1 MGPLKGGSNKS
12 PSHNV
17 LAPENWPILLL
28 SITHLVH
35 FLFMAYCVTGTA
47 CLVSLPVNLFHL
59 KE

>member
-1 MGPLKGGSNKS
+1 MGPLKGGRNKS

-17 LAPENWPILLL
+17 LAAENWLILLL
-28 SITHLVH
+28 SITLLVH
-35 FLFMAYCVTGTA
+35 FLFTAYCITGAA